1 MFEATLNNQY
11 IGGKK
16 NLRHLHVDSS
26 SVRD

>member
-1 MFEATLNNQY
+1 MLEATLNNQY

-16 NLRHLHVDSS
+16 NLRHPPVDAS